1 MEKENNERNGY
12 CRAWAEVKLENVR
25 KNLMTAAAGLPGGT
39 GIIAVVK
46 TDAYGHGAVAVSKAI
61 GDLAAGYAVATVE
74 EAVELRNG
82 GIDLPVLILGYVS
95 PREYGEVLA
104 NRIIVPVYE
113 LEQARLL
120 SEAAM
125 RAGVRALCHIKA
137 DTGMNRIGFAA
148 KRPEDM
154 EAAADS
160 IARIKELPGI
170 SCDGIF
176 THFATADEA
185 DKRKTKKQYENFKLL
200 LEALDKRGITFT
212 YKHCSNSA
220 AIMDMPEAAMDWV
233 RQGITLYGLKP
244 SPQVNSKT
252 ELYPAMSLKSHV
264 VHIKTILP
272 GDEVSYGGAYVAK
285 EKRTIATVSIGYG
298 DGYPRQLSDR
308 ACVLIHG
315 HRAPIV
321 GRVCMDQLMV
331 DITGIPDVVT
341 EDVVTLV
348 GQDGNEVITVEELG
362 DLCGRFNY
370 EFVCDINKRVK
381 RIYI

>member
-1 MEKENNERNGY
+1 MEKESNEQKRY
-12 CRAWAEVKLENVR
+12 CRACAEVKLENIR
-25 KNLMTAAAGLPGGT
+25 KNVMTAKAGLPKGT

-46 TDAYGHGAVAVSKAI
+46 TDAYGHGAAEVSKAVYE
-61 GDLAAGYAVATVE
+61 LVAGYAVATVE
-74 EAVELRNG
+74 EAIELRNA
-82 GIDLPVLILGYVS
+82 GIDKHILILGYVS
-95 PREYGEVLA
+95 PREYEEVLA
-104 NRIIVPVYE
+104 HRIILPVYD
-113 LEQARLL
+113 LKQAELL
-120 SEAAM
+120 SETAE
-125 RAGVRALCHIKA
+125 RSNTTALCHIKV
-137 DTGMNRIGFAA
+137 DTGMNRIGLAA

-154 EAAADS
+154 EDTAKI
-160 IARIKELPGI
+160 IARIKALPGL
-170 SCDGIF
+170 SCEGIF
-176 THFATADEA
+176 MHFATADEA
-185 DKRKTKKQYENFKLL
+185 DKTKARKQYENFKQL
-200 LEALDKRGITFT
+200 LEALEKRGVTFT

-220 AIMDMPEAAMDWV
+220 AIMDMPEVTMDWV

-244 SPQVNSKT
+244 SPEVNKET
-252 ELYPAMSLKSHV
+252 ELYPAMALKSHV

-272 GDEVSYGGAYVAK
+272 GDEVSYGGTYVAK

-321 GRVCMDQLMV
+321 GRVCMDQMMV
-331 DITGIPDVVT
+331 DITGIPEVRL
-341 EDVVTLV
+341 EDVVTLF
-348 GQDGNEVITVEELG
+348 GQDGDEVITVEELG